1 MCLVYVNP
9 LQLDLAV
16 WSEIDQI
23 LSKWRKGITTSKAW
37 IGEAQ
42 GEIKGSLE
50 EVGEGDQTAV
60 VVATLDRPVNSRP
73 AAIQV
78 AAIWVISLSGCQI
91 LRISHVDL
99 EEDRVMRAWG
109 RGAEGGK
116 EMIHRMS
123 EFSVVRSSW
132 SVDPSLVLLP
142 PYTFYVKGNDNYDH
156 ISMCCTFLKT
166 EKSLKNQ

>member
-1 MCLVYVNP
+1 
-9 LQLDLAV
+9 
-16 WSEIDQI
+16 
-23 LSKWRKGITTSKAW
+23 
-37 IGEAQ
+37 
-42 GEIKGSLE
+42 
-50 EVGEGDQTAV
+50 
-60 VVATLDRPVNSRP
+60 
-73 AAIQV
+73 
-78 AAIWVISLSGCQI
+78 
-91 LRISHVDL
+91 
-99 EEDRVMRAWG
+99 MRAWG

-132 SVDPSLVLLP
+132 NVDPSLVLLP